1 MEGTPLG
8 DVHGVTWPWQG
19 QLGRLLRT
27 ALEPQEV
34 FAGEDRRT
42 RGLIQKKKKL
52 QHTLG
57 TVSAGEGKEKKKKQ
71 TDFGYIIRVQ
81 FIY

>member
-19 QLGRLLRT
+19 RLGGLLRT

-42 RGLIQKKKKL
+42 RGLIQKKKSSNTPWEPFL
-52 QHTLG
+52 L
-57 TVSAGEGKEKKKKQ
+57 EKGRKTKK